1 MGRSSDVTESRMRAG
16 RPERRRPLQAGRP
29 PFAQTSEAGSAPE
42 MLVMDAE
49 QGYET
54 DWALSHHA

>member
-1 MGRSSDVTESRMRAG
+1 MRAG

-54 DWALSHHA
+54 DGALSHHA